1 MLTFRANL
9 SWMFKEHEFLDRF
22 AAAAMQVLNGWN
34 IFFLRP
40 PIRDIAAPPGA
51 PQAQA
56 GAVQCPAGDLSK
68 NGTRLCCLPARRAD
82 FRSSLAIA
90 LVYARATGAP
100 RLHLMAGVVEGS
112 RDTALTTY
120 KDSLNYACDAAGDLD
135 ILIETVESGRRAR
148 LSAE

>member
-1 MLTFRANL
+1 V
-9 SWMFKEHEFLDRF
+9 D
-22 AAAAMQVLNGWN
+22 
-34 IFFLRP
+34 IFFPTTTIPRTSP
-40 PIRDIAAPPGA
+40 PACA

-68 NGTRLCCLPARRAD
+68 NERGFACLPARRAD

-135 ILIETVESGRRAR
+135 ILIEPLIRSTRPAIC
-148 LSAE
+148 